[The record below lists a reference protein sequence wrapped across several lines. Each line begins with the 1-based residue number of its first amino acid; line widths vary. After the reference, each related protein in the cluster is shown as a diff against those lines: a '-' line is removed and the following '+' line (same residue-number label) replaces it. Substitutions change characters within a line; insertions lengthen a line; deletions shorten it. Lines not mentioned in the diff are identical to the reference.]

1 MVIGSRTQGVFFQG
15 KKEEGVEKLPRA
27 NVRVPGATALKSPMP
42 YSQEKLERPS
52 TKGYLYP
59 KPTLVGR

>member
-15 KKEEGVEKLPRA
+15 KKEEEVEKLPRA

-42 YSQEKLERPS
+42 YPLRGWSDRSFENEREEKE
-52 TKGYLYP
+52 
-59 KPTLVGR
+59 